1 MSKKKLNKSLTIRR
15 TPFIDNLLNSDNI
28 SNKVKKS
35 IVNFID
41 TTQNITIELIK
52 SQSIL
57 VPITIDCSPLL
68 SLENPYP
75 CYHLKS
81 NLRDQSPSVHNPE
94 RYKSYILSYLNF

>member
-41 TTQNITIELIK
+41 TTQNITIDKLMQIHSEIVAEL
-52 SQSIL
+52 
-57 VPITIDCSPLL
+57 
-68 SLENPYP
+68 
-75 CYHLKS
+75 
-81 NLRDQSPSVHNPE
+81 PE
-94 RYKSYILSYLNF
+94 DDYLNPNAENVHINAIMLTIIQDEFKDRGGNA